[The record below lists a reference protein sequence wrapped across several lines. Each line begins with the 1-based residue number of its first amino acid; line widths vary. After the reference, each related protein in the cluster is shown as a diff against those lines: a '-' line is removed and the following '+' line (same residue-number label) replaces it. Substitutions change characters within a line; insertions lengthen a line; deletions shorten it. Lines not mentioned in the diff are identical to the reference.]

1 MVAVIFTAVADV
13 AMGSY
18 AIIVLIAAPVRIA
31 TGLGAGIHR
40 AHQARRGGGPYPS
53 SPGRDTAGERRDN
66 DS

>member
-1 MVAVIFTAVADV
+1 MAVIFTAVADV

-40 AHQARRGGGPYPS
+40 CPSGAARRRSVPVV
-53 SPGRDTAGERRDN
+53 PG
-66 DS
+66 S